1 MPLPEDNH
9 WHDKVF
15 SGHHFMK
22 RKVDTKD
29 LQIGMYVSELDRS
42 WLETPFLFQGL
53 LITSQGDINE
63 LARYCKFV
71 FVDEERSEYQRPEA
85 PSAKQIETAAVKLTQ
100 VKYEKPAPKIAIE
113 EEIAQAR
120 QVKEFTEQQ
129 VALMYSQ
136 SRVGQTFDYEQA
148 HAVVVVII
156 ESLIRNPDAMLLLG
170 SIRSHEQ
177 EAETHAINSCILA
190 LALGRYMKF
199 SQKMVE
205 ELGLAALLHDV
216 GEVRIPIEVLHATN
230 RTPEQTALVKRHVD
244 YGVEILRNTP
254 DIPDSIIDAA
264 YSHHEQVDGKGYPRG
279 VSGDAMTIFAKIVAI
294 IDVYDKLTRGGG
306 EKCMSSTE
314 ALRYLYIYRNRI
326 FDAKLTE
333 AFIQCLGIYPV
344 GSLVELDS
352 GEVGIVISSL
362 PGEHLSPR
370 LMLVR
375 GPDKRPYEPPR
386 LLNLALFA
394 KGGEGKGYAIRQVL
408 PPDAYGVDMRSYLLN
423 ENLI

>member
-1 MPLPEDNH
+1 
-9 WHDKVF
+9 
-15 SGHHFMK
+15 MK
-22 RKVDTKD
+22 RKVDTKE

-42 WLETPFLFQGL
+42 WLETPFLFQGFT
-53 LITSQGDINE
+53 ITSQGDINE
-63 LARYCKFV
+63 LARFCKFV
-71 FVDEERSEYQRPEA
+71 FIDEERSEYQRPEA
-85 PSAKQIETAAVKLTQ
+85 PSVKQIETAAVKLAQ
-100 VKYEKPAPKIAIE
+100 VKYERPAPEIAIE
-113 EEIAQAR
+113 DEMAQAR
-120 QVKEFTEQQ
+120 QVKAFAERQ

-136 SRVGQTFDYEQA
+136 SRVGQAFDYEQA
-148 HAVVVVII
+148 YAVVAGII

-170 SIRSHEQ
+170 SIRNHEQ

-216 GEVRIPIEVLHATN
+216 GEVRIPLDILRATN
-230 RTPEQTALVKRHVD
+230 RTPEQTAVMKYHID

-254 DIPDSIIDAA
+254 DIPDSVIDAA

-279 VSGDAMTIFAKIVAI
+279 LTGDEMTIFAKIVAI
-294 IDVYDKLTRGGG
+294 IDVYDKLTRSRG
-306 EKCMSSTE
+306 EKGMSSTE
-314 ALRYLYIYRNRI
+314 ALRYLYLYRNRI

-344 GSLVELDS
+344 GSMVELDS

-362 PGEHLSPR
+362 PGEHLFPR

-375 GPDKRPYEPPR
+375 GADKRPYEPPR
-386 LLNLALFA
+386 LVNLALFTEGDA
-394 KGGEGKGYAIRQVL
+394 EKGHAIRQVL
-408 PPDAYGVDMRSYLLN
+408 PPDAYGVDMSSYLLN